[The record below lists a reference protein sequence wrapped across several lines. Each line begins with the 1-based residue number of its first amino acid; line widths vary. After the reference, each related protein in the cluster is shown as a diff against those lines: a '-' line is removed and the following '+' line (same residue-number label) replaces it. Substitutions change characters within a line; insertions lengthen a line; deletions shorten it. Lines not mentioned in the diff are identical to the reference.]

1 VARTT
6 TFEGQVQRMA
16 TKSAATAQS
25 DAAILGERERRDQA
39 VFQLLQSWVD
49 DGDEEE
55 QQESL
60 AYLKQALD
68 EDRSSAHQLFPTPS
82 HGEDNYSR
90 RRSSGASHSPKGG
103 EDARIC

>member
-1 VARTT
+1 
-6 TFEGQVQRMA
+6 MA
-16 TKSAATAQS
+16 TRSAATAQS
-25 DAAILGERERRDQA
+25 DAAILRERQRRDQA

-68 EDRSSAHQLFPTPS
+68 EDRSSARQLFPTPS
-82 HGEDNYSR
+82 HDEHHSSR
-90 RRSSGASHSPKGG
+90 RRSSGASHSPEGG
-103 EDARIC
+103 RRRKDL